1 MAAVYLQEC
10 TQVKSSLATRRIPG
24 KCALFRD
31 VIARDR
37 KTVRDFLLAAAEHA
51 GTDLSGLAR
60 RAGLAPSTLTRFVNG
75 ESKYLPT
82 TRTLAKIAEASGYGT
97 PTLGRPDRSQFL
109 EAFQKFAA
117 ELGVDLAEAAV
128 LAGADRT
135 RLRRTADWI
144 AMIDRLDAA
153 AERRVFDLVRG
164 MTDPPSASEKQGGPS
179 QTRRGR
185 VSA

>member
-1 MAAVYLQEC
+1 MDAVYLQEC
-10 TQVKSSLATRRIPG
+10 TSVNSSLAPRRIPAG
-24 KCALFRD
+24 YALFRD

-37 KTVRDFLLAAAEHA
+37 KTVRDFLLEAAKHA

-60 RAGLAPSTLTRFVNG
+60 RAGLSPSTLTRFVNG

-97 PTLGRPDRSQFL
+97 PTLGRPDRRQFL

-117 ELGVDLAEAAV
+117 ELGVNLAEAAI
-128 LAGADRT
+128 LAGADRA
-135 RLRRTADWI
+135 RLRRTAEWI

-153 AERRVFDLVRG
+153 TERRAFDLLRG
-164 MTDPPSASEKQGGPS
+164 MTDAPGAAEKEANPREA
-179 QTRRGR
+179 RRGR